1 MSPSLP
7 ETAAGL
13 IVSVLSRHPAVEKAA
28 LFGSR
33 ALERQTERSDVDIAL
48 YGPLTELD
56 VERIALDLE
65 ELPLPW
71 RFDLQ
76 GYGHI
81 RHPGLRDHIDRVGK
95 IIFERAGIDA
105 IPALHP

>member
-1 MSPSLP
+1 MTLLLP
-7 ETAAGL
+7 EPAETL

-48 YGPLTELD
+48 YGPLTELEI
-56 VERIALDLE
+56 ERIALDLDD
-65 ELPLPW
+65 LPLPW
-71 RFDLQ
+71 HFDLQ

-81 RHPGLRDHIDRVGK
+81 RHAGLRDHIDRVGK
-95 IIFERAGIDA
+95 VIFEKAKA
-105 IPALHP
+105 APVLP